1 MPDDNSQVKISVRD
15 QNVKA
20 QLETIIESCSGLKIS
35 KRQNGAPAD
44 LLIHELGPDAETEI
58 QQISSLLNLNNIGE
72 VFLIAA
78 QADSDVL
85 MKAIKAGVKAF
96 FSLPLEER
104 EVKDALE
111 KFTERKRKGQV
122 AAPTRRGRI
131 IDIIGS
137 KGGIGATTVAVNV
150 AVSLATN
157 GLQKSVALVDMNML
171 FGEIPIFLSID
182 PRYHWGEVVENMERL
197 DETFLMNILSQ
208 HASGVHVLPS
218 PGYLDKKNAVTPE
231 IMERILRLMQELF
244 DVIIVDGG
252 QSFNPIFLKAI
263 QMSDQVLLLSLLSL
277 PCLANINRLL
287 SSLEDDDY
295 LSRDQLRV
303 VINRYQ
309 KKSVISLTDA
319 RKSIENDIFWTIP
332 NDYQTTISAINQGKS
347 LSQIAPKAEVTR
359 NLEKLAEE
367 LLSGEEDSDGKRF
380 NKKPRKKWKHFL
392 SRKHSATE
400 PTR

>member
-1 MPDDNSQVKISVRD
+1 
-15 QNVKA
+15 
-20 QLETIIESCSGLKIS
+20 
-35 KRQNGAPAD
+35 
-44 LLIHELGPDAETEI
+44 
-58 QQISSLLNLNNIGE
+58 
-72 VFLIAA
+72 
-78 QADSDVL
+78 
-85 MKAIKAGVKAF
+85 
-96 FSLPLEER
+96 
-104 EVKDALE
+104 
-111 KFTERKRKGQV
+111 
-122 AAPTRRGRI
+122 
-131 IDIIGS
+131 
-137 KGGIGATTVAVNV
+137 
-150 AVSLATN
+150 
-157 GLQKSVALVDMNML
+157 
-171 FGEIPIFLSID
+171 
-182 PRYHWGEVVENMERL
+182 
-197 DETFLMNILSQ
+197 
-208 HASGVHVLPS
+208 
-218 PGYLDKKNAVTPE
+218 
-231 IMERILRLMQELF
+231 
-244 DVIIVDGG
+244 VDGG

>member
-15 QNVKA
+15 QNAKA
-20 QLETIIESCSGLKIS
+20 QLETIIASCSGLKIS

-44 LLIHELGPDAETEI
+44 LLIYELSPDAETEI

-78 QADSDVL
+78 QADSNVL

-96 FSLPLEER
+96 FSLPLEES
-104 EVKDALE
+104 EVRDALE

-122 AAPTRRGRI
+122 AAPARRGRM

-137 KGGIGATTVAVNV
+137 KGGIGTTTVAVNI

-157 GLQKSVALVDMNML
+157 GVQKSVALVDMNML

-218 PGYLDKKNAVTPE
+218 PGYLDKRNAVTPE

-252 QSFNPIFLKAI
+252 QSFNRISLKAM

-277 PCLANINRLL
+277 PCLANVNRLL

-295 LSRDQLRV
+295 LSGDQLRV
-303 VINRYQ
+303 VINRYE
-309 KKSVISLTDA
+309 KNSVISLTDA

-332 NDYQTTISAINQGKS
+332 NDYRTTISAINQGQS
-347 LSQIAPKAEVTR
+347 LSQIAPKAPVTR
-359 NLEKLAEE
+359 NLEKLAQQLVNEE
-367 LLSGEEDSDGKRF
+367 EQGNGKQSGKKLKR
-380 NKKPRKKWKHFL
+380 RWKYFL
-392 SRKHSATE
+392 GGKHSETE
-400 PTR
+400 LTS